1 MHEFKLH
8 LKSGQTLTWKCKGK
22 KRAKRVKK
30 DLKLVLPNQNNL
42 TQKIL
47 RLGRKSKGENELRF
61 LPGELIGY
69 EVIAPAK
76 PLIVSGI
83 TNGIVSISS
92 GQANA
97 IAREITSGKLKAK
110 KEEATN

>member
-42 TQKIL
+42 TQEIL

-76 PLIVSGI
+76 NFIVSGI
-83 TNGIVSISS
+83 TNGGTFSS
-92 GQANA
+92 GQINA
-97 IAREITSGKLKAK
+97 IAQELTGGKLKAK
-110 KEEATN
+110 NEEETD

>member
-1 MHEFKLH
+1 MHEFKLY

-30 DLKLVLPNQNNL
+30 DLKLLLPNQKYVK
-42 TQKIL
+42 QSIL
-47 RLGRKSKGENELRF
+47 RLGRKSKGEKELRF
-61 LPGELIGY
+61 LPGELVGY

-97 IAREITSGKLKAK
+97 IAREITGGKLKAK
-110 KEEATN
+110 NEEETN